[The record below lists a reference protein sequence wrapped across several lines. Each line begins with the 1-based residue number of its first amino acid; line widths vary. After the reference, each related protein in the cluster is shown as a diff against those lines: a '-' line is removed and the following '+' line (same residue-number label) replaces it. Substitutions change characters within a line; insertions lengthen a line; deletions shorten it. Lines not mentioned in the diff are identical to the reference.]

1 MLKFT
6 AKRLGQTI
14 LVVFLA
20 LTGVFFLVRLS
31 GDPTPLF
38 LPADASKDQI
48 VQFRHLL
55 GFDRPLGAQYVDFMA
70 RAVRGDFGNSL
81 STKESAMG
89 TILAHFPATCQL
101 AFAAFALSLLIAI
114 PVGVLTAYKKD
125 TWADRLG
132 VGLTVLGQAVPGFW
146 LGLLLIYLFAV
157 RLHWL
162 PTGGGDSPL
171 SMILP
176 TVTLAVYSMA
186 RMVRFTRSN
195 MLTVLQKDYIRTI
208 RAAGVSTFGVL
219 TKYALKNA
227 LLPIITLMA
236 LDLGVLLEGAV
247 ITESVFSWPGM
258 GMTLMNALMQRD
270 FPIVMAGVFL
280 ISLIYSAVNFMA
292 DVLYSVAN
300 PQIRLK

>member
-101 AFAAFALSLLIAI
+101 AFAAFAVIL
-114 PVGVLTAYKKD
+114 
-125 TWADRLG
+125 TWALYRRRD
-132 VGLTVLGQAVPGFW
+132 
-146 LGLLLIYLFAV
+146 I
-157 RLHWL
+157 
-162 PTGGGDSPL
+162 
-171 SMILP
+171 
-176 TVTLAVYSMA
+176 
-186 RMVRFTRSN
+186 
-195 MLTVLQKDYIRTI
+195 TI
-208 RAAGVSTFGVL
+208 
-219 TKYALKNA
+219 
-227 LLPIITLMA
+227 
-236 LDLGVLLEGAV
+236 
-247 ITESVFSWPGM
+247 
-258 GMTLMNALMQRD
+258 
-270 FPIVMAGVFL
+270 
-280 ISLIYSAVNFMA
+280 
-292 DVLYSVAN
+292 
-300 PQIRLK
+300 